1 VSGLH
6 RKRYIND
13 PIKEIGAN
21 NNNGRA
27 RIVMMEGENAPISRK
42 PPTVPKIKKKG
53 MVGGIRIIARF
64 ILRHKSA

>member
-6 RKRYIND
+6 RKRYINE
-13 PIKEIGAN
+13 PIKKIGAN
-21 NNNGRA
+21 NNNGMA
-27 RIVMMEGENAPISRK
+27 RNVMMEGENALTSRK
-42 PPTVPKIKKKG
+42 PPTVPKTQKKG